1 MPDTHP
7 TSGPDAFLRETL
19 DSLQD
24 AGLLRSLRNLAGAPG
39 PKIIVNGRPALLLC
53 SNNYLGLAAD
63 ERVKQAAREALG
75 IYGCGATGSRL
86 ISGNLEPYATLER
99 ELAEWKGREAALV
112 FPSGYQANLGAIPAL
127 VGPGDA
133 IFSDALNHASLIDGC
148 RLSRAET
155 IVYDHCDAED
165 LERKLATRAVARPSA
180 ALPPASLRTGGT
192 GRKLILTESVFSMD
206 GDLAPLEDLV
216 FLARKYAALLMVDEA
231 HATGVFG
238 PTGAG
243 LVEEYGLQ
251 QQVDIQMGTFSKA
264 LGSLGGYIAGSR
276 DLIRYLT
283 QKARSLIFTTG
294 LPPAV
299 VAASTAGL
307 RIARTEP
314 ERRAALWRNV
324 RQLRDGLTEIGF
336 SLGPSRSQILP
347 MLLGDERKTMAACR
361 FLLRH
366 GVFVQGIRPPTVP
379 PGTARLRITPM
390 ASHTEAEIAEALAV
404 FRRLHKLLQSPKRR
418 APRHAPGSQPIPA
431 FSK

>member
-1 MPDTHP
+1 MPDANP
-7 TSGPDAFLRETL
+7 TSVPNAFLRDSL
-19 DSLQD
+19 DSLKD
-24 AGLLRSLRNLAGAPG
+24 AGVLRSLRDLAGAPG
-39 PKIIVNGRPALLLC
+39 PRIIVNGRPTLLLC
-53 SNNYLGLAAD
+53 SNNYLGLATD
-63 ERVKQAAREALG
+63 ERVKQAAREALEA
-75 IYGCGATGSRL
+75 YGCGATGSRL

-99 ELAEWKGREAALV
+99 ELADWKGREAALV
-112 FPSGYQANLGAIPAL
+112 FPSGYQANIGAIPAL

-148 RLSRAET
+148 RLSRAEVV
-155 IVYDHCDAED
+155 VYNHCDAED
-165 LERKLATRAVARPSA
+165 LARKLAARPAARPSA
-180 ALPPASLRTGGT
+180 ALGT

-216 FLARKYAALLMVDEA
+216 FLAKKYGALLMVDEA

-264 LGSLGGYIAGSR
+264 LGSLGGYIVGSR
-276 DLIRYLT
+276 DLIRYLI

-294 LPPAV
+294 LPPSV
-299 VAASTAGL
+299 VAASTAAL
-307 RIARTEP
+307 RIARAEP

-324 RQLRDGLTEIGF
+324 RRLRDGLGEIGF
-336 SLGPSRSQILP
+336 SLGPSQSQILP
-347 MLLGDERKTMAACR
+347 LILRDERKTMAACR

-379 PGTARLRITPM
+379 PGTSRLRIAPM
-390 ASHTEAEIAEALAV
+390 ATHTAADMTEALAAFQV
-404 FRRLHKLLQSPKRR
+404 LQEFLDSPKRR
-418 APRHAPGSQPIPA
+418 ASRQAPASHSIPA